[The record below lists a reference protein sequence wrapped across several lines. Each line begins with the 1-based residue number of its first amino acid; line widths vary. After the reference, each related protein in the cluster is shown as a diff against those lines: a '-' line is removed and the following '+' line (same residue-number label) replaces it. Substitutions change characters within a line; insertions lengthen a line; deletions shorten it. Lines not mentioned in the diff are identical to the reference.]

1 MRAGSVRNQKK
12 MTEETVSDRSTYT
25 LARDQVSSDL
35 QGEVVIL
42 NFQSGKY
49 YGLDA
54 VGSRIWHLLHEMRTV
69 AEIRDAIVAEYE
81 VEPECCERDLRRLL
95 GKLVDQGL
103 VEVRE
108 EGKR

>member
-1 MRAGSVRNQKK
+1 
-12 MTEETVSDRSTYT
+12 
-25 LARDQVSSDL
+25 
-35 QGEVVIL
+35 
-42 NFQSGKY
+42 
-49 YGLDA
+49 
-54 VGSRIWHLLHEMRTV
+54 MRTV